1 MANALH
7 NIICL
12 EAEWEYRNA
21 QSNKFSLNTEPL
33 LNWLRTFHGCDIVY
47 RHIINKQDLQYYLD
61 YFASHKPKSVIR
73 ISLCRTAKRNPL
85 IFPI

>member
-12 EAEWEYRNA
+12 EAEWEYRYDKRN
-21 QSNKFSLNTEPL
+21 NKFSLNTEPL

-47 RHIINKQDLQYYLD
+47 RTFSTSRTCSII
-61 YFASHKPKSVIR
+61 ST
-73 ISLCRTAKRNPL
+73 ISLLIKGSSRNT
-85 IFPI
+85 I